1 MIEFIFGFI
10 VGAAVLAGVIYWA
23 LRNWRPYL

>member
-10 VGAAVLAGVIYWA
+10 MGMTVSAYLVFIVITII
-23 LRNWRPYL
+23 LDKK